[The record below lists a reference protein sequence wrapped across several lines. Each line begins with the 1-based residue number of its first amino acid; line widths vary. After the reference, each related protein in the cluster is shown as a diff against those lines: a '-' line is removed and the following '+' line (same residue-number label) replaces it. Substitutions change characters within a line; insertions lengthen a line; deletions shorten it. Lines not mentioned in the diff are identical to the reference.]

1 MLELTDKRLI
11 SLLWMLKNKSGA
23 WNMSELRRGAD
34 AMLGK
39 ESAVYKQ
46 TKPFP
51 IIDLALT
58 YGPTF
63 RLVKELEESGL
74 LTKDTKTQEYRV
86 SKAVDLIRFISSVRP
101 FKSLK
106 TISYFSPLDFSGTLK
121 MIKQS
126 KQPYA
131 FTIFAG
137 SELYHPYVKTDQVH
151 AYIGEGD
158 EKKWEKYLISKK
170 CLKAQK
176 NQANIF
182 LIPTRQQI
190 FFTQA
195 QTIKGFS
202 IAPPPI
208 LLSDLFSFGSL
219 AEEQANFLLEEW
231 LNNKL

>member
-1 MLELTDKRLI
+1 
-11 SLLWMLKNKSGA
+11 
-23 WNMSELRRGAD
+23 MSELRRGAD

-39 ESAVYKQ
+39 DSAVYKP
-46 TKPFP
+46 TKLPTMD
-51 IIDLALT
+51 IALT
-58 YGPTF
+58 YAPTF

-74 LTKDTKTQEYRV
+74 LTKDTKTQEYWV
-86 SKAVDLIRFISSVRP
+86 SKAIDLIRFISSVRP

-137 SELYHPYVKTDQVH
+137 SELYHQYVKTDQVH
-151 AYIGEGD
+151 AYIKEGD
-158 EKKWEKYLISKK
+158 EKKWEKYLLSKK

-182 LIPTRQQI
+182 LIPTKQQI

-202 IAPPPI
+202 TAPLPI

>member
-1 MLELTDKRLI
+1 ML
-11 SLLWMLKNKSGA
+11 SV
-23 WNMSELRRGAD
+23 SELVD
-34 AMLGK
+34 LGFLR
-39 ESAVYKQ
+39 SHAQLLLRDNAFV
-46 TKPFP
+46 
-51 IIDLALT
+51 L
-58 YGPTF
+58 
-63 RLVKELEESGL
+63 LVKNQ
-74 LTKDTKTQEYRV
+74 TKTQEYRV

-106 TISYFSPLDFSGTLK
+106 TIPYFSPFDFPNTLK
-121 MIKQS
+121 MIKES
-126 KQPYA
+126 KQLYA

-137 SELYHPYVKTDQVH
+137 SELYHSYVKTDQVH
-151 AYIGEGD
+151 AYIQEGD

-182 LIPTRQQI
+182 LIPTKQQI

-195 QTIKGFS
+195 QTIKRFS
-202 IAPPPI
+202 ITPTPI